1 MTNTDIETNSKLLI
15 QASFMGD
22 IQAVKRLLPVS
33 DPKFRDSSALWWA
46 AENGHTEIVELLIPV
61 SDPNAEKG
69 GSNPLG
75 WAAENGNIE
84 CVKLLIP
91 VSDATSNDNFAL
103 RLAAEYEHKEI
114 IQLLL
119 PVSDYKQAVLYMT
132 SQNRSTTLLT
142 QCIEE
147 YESQLLQQKL
157 TAELQSVADI
167 KQSNEKRK
175 M

>member
-1 MTNTDIETNSKLLI
+1 MTNTDIEANSELLI
-15 QASFMGD
+15 KASFTGN
-22 IQAVKRLLPVS
+22 IQEVKRLIPVS
-33 DPKFRDSSALWWA
+33 DPKFRDSAALRWA
-46 AENGHTEIVELLIPV
+46 AEKGHTEIVECLIPV

-75 WAAENGNIE
+75 WAAEQGHIE

-103 RLAAEYEHKEI
+103 RVAEEYEHKEI

-119 PVSDYKQAVLYMT
+119 PVSDYKQAVLYMR
-132 SQNRSTTLLT
+132 SKNRSTTLLT

-147 YESQLLQQKL
+147 YESQLLQQTL

-167 KQSNEKRK
+167 KQSSEKRK